1 MGRGRG
7 HRRRAAGPRDRVGR
21 ARGDPH
27 PDHHARDPTGGARPR
42 QPGPVVRERLDLPL
56 PAQRAGNG
64 EPHVLGR
71 RRRLPQ
77 HRAEPG
83 HHGPDQSHHARADGR
98 PPRDVRR
105 QRRMAVVGAAGP
117 ARPQGHDLRLL
128 PRRAPRVRGRRLRR
142 VELHRPRDV
151 HRRRCHLDQAGA
163 DHRHAP
169 ARNNTAVAARLDT
182 DRATVRRWRTRFLR
196 CRLDG
201 LSDEPRPGVPRTI
214 TDAQVEEVVVRTL
227 EEVPEGATHWSKREL
242 AKRVG
247 ISPTSVLRI
256 WRAFGL
262 QPWRTENFKISPDP
276 LLIDKIRDVVGLYLA
291 PPANAA
297 VFAVDEK
304 PQIQALERTAPV
316 LPMAPGTPERRSF
329 DYVRH
334 GTVDLF
340 AALNTATGKVIGK
353 LSATHRAV
361 DFRDF
366 LDDIDRQSDPRLAV
380 HEICDNLCAHKA
392 PVVQKWLLA
401 HPRFELHFTPTYS
414 SWINQVERW
423 FAELQRRC
431 LERGVFCSLD
441 ELKTALDD
449 WIKTWNEQA
458 RPFRWTKSA
467 DQIIDRICR
476 YCDRISRPAH

>member
-1 MGRGRG
+1 MEPLVLSDAERLTLQGWAK
-7 HRRRAAGPRDRVGR
+7 RRATAQGLAKR
-21 ARGDPH
+21 ARI
-27 PDHHARDPTGGARPR
+27 
-42 QPGPVVRERLDLPL
+42 
-56 PAQRAGNG
+56 
-64 EPHVLGR
+64 VL
-71 RRRLPQ
+71 
-77 HRAEPG
+77 AC
-83 HHGPDQSHHARADGR
+83 ADG
-98 PPRDVRR
+98 
-105 QRRMAVVGAAGP
+105 
-117 ARPQGHDLRLL
+117 LS
-128 PRRAPRVRGRRLRR
+128 
-142 VELHRPRDV
+142 
-151 HRRRCHLDQAGA
+151 
-163 DHRHAP
+163 
-169 ARNNTAVAARLDT
+169 NTAVAARLET
-182 DRATVRRWRTRFLR
+182 DRKTVARWRGRFLR
-196 CRLDG
+196 DRLGG

-227 EEVPEGATHWSKREL
+227 EEVPAGATHWSKREL
-242 AKRVG
+242 ARRVG

-262 QPWRTENFKISPDP
+262 QPWRTETFKISPDP

-316 LPMAPGTPERRSF
+316 LPMMPGVPERRSF

-353 LSATHRAV
+353 LSAQHRAV

-366 LDDIDRQSDPRLAV
+366 LDEIDRQSEPGLAV
-380 HEICDNLCAHKA
+380 HVICDNLCAHKA
-392 PVVQKWLLA
+392 PVVRKWLLA

-414 SWINQVERW
+414 SWINQAERW
-423 FAELQRRC
+423 FAELERRC

-441 ELKTALDD
+441 ELKTALED
-449 WIKTWNEQA
+449 WIKTWNEDA
-458 RPFRWTKSA
+458 RPFKWTKTA

-476 YCDRISRPAH
+476 YCDRISGPGH